1 MIRELADGIWS
12 CEQDD
17 GPRIVR
23 QVVIAGDDAVL
34 VVDTGLP
41 GVPAED
47 LLPLVARLGRRELV
61 VLITHPDSDHWAGR
75 PSCSRGAPGRARARR
90 RPPTSPWSATRSA

>member
-1 MIRELADGIWS
+1 MIRELAEGIWS

-23 QVVIAGDDAVL
+23 QVVIAGDDGVL

-41 GVPAED
+41 GTPAADLVP
-47 LLPLVARLGRRELV
+47 LLARLGRRELT
-61 VLITHPDSDHWAGR
+61 VLITHPDSDHLGGTAEVLAAEPAARVLAGAADCR
-75 PSCSRGAPGRARARR
+75 
-90 RPPTSPWSATRSA
+90 WSETRSG